1 MRYRSP
7 AKLTLYAPQRGQSKY
22 YYIYESGTRRRI
34 ATGIPEGEHK
44 RAELALQKYLNEAG
58 GQQLRAGSAADRLIT
73 EMLLD
78 YLQAR
83 EGEVKDFERLVY
95 CVKPLSIYF
104 ENLTVF
110 DITKD
115 KCNGYTRARRRK
127 GIGDG
132 TIRRELGCLISALKN
147 DEDNRRID
155 FVPKIWRPEEP
166 PENDRVFTRSEMAQI
181 LNAARLGAQNYKR
194 RHLRLFTL
202 MAIYLGARKTH
213 ILKLRWADI
222 DLVDGWVTW
231 PKTNS
236 KKSTP
241 RRQKVDAALL

>member
-7 AKLTLYAPQRGQSKY
+7 AKLTLYAPKPDRPKY
-22 YYIYESGTRRRI
+22 FYIYESGTRRRI
-34 ATGIPEGEHK
+34 ATGIPENEHA
-44 RAELALQKYLNEAG
+44 RAELALQQYLNEKGAKKPF
-58 GQQLRAGSAADRLIT
+58 AESSAERLIS

-155 FVPKIWRPEEP
+155 FVLT
-166 PENDRVFTRSEMAQI
+166 V
-181 LNAARLGAQNYKR
+181 
-194 RHLRLFTL
+194 
-202 MAIYLGARKTH
+202 
-213 ILKLRWADI
+213 
-222 DLVDGWVTW
+222 
-231 PKTNS
+231 
-236 KKSTP
+236 
-241 RRQKVDAALL
+241 